1 MELTIEG
8 APIVARCR
16 ERGLLL
22 NCVDGRILRFLPP
35 LIIGTEE
42 ADTAVAIL
50 KEVFR
55 EFAHEH

>member
-16 ERGLLL
+16 ERGLLI

-35 LIIGTEE
+35 LVIGTEE
-42 ADTAVAIL
+42 VETAVGIL
-50 KEVFR
+50 TEVFR
-55 EFAHEH
+55 EALEQC